1 MKTHGVCGFGICDWA
16 VDGGAE
22 KLVSSSILT
31 HFYIGRFTLNKKKG
45 RRGGTQYH
53 KGHYVFFSTVCVGSL
68 LPSRAP

>member
-31 HFYIGRFTLNKKKG
+31 HFYIGRFTLNKK
-45 RRGGTQYH
+45 REEGGEHSTTQDTLC
-53 KGHYVFFSTVCVGSL
+53 FFFYCVEMFYCVEC
-68 LPSRAP
+68 